1 MVRRQRPRARH
12 RAPACRTPRKRRA
25 KRLGCASY
33 APLLPQPACTSLHH
47 HSPHCSYMHTTTHP
61 RHAPPAT
68 RPPTKPADTTKG
80 PASEVTREC
89 GPGGHWACSTTP
101 QPTRSLRPAHPGKCG
116 GEREGSAHTP
126 TNPSP
131 HIPPMAISHTTSH
144 TSINGQ
150 SDTSIN
156 GPPEFQSQKTQN
168 ESSERTCERT
178 ALPAL

>member
-47 HSPHCSYMHTTTHP
+47 NSPHCSYLHTTTHP

-68 RPPTKPADTTKG
+68 RPPTKPAGTTKG

-89 GPGGHWACSTTP
+89 GPGGHWACSTTQ

-126 TNPSP
+126 PNPSP
-131 HIPPMAISHTTSH
+131 HIPPMARQNVGRSRAIALGDTTSPRKIAEGRQNYFINNYPSN
-144 TSINGQ
+144 SI
-150 SDTSIN
+150 DTY
-156 GPPEFQSQKTQN
+156 
-168 ESSERTCERT
+168 R
-178 ALPAL
+178 